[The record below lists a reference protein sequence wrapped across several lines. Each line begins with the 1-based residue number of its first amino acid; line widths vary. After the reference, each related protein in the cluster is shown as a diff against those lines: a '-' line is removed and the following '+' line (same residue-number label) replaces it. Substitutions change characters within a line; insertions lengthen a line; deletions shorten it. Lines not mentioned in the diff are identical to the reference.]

1 MESLADAMTTVIGNR
16 LVGVYVH
23 GSMALGGFDPG
34 RSDVD
39 VLVVTSG
46 PMTPQRRSAA
56 AYAVSEDVLPCPA
69 QGLELS
75 IVTHA
80 VALHPSSRPDFEL
93 HITTA
98 PRDSKVIDGHG
109 RAGDP
114 DLVLHFAVCRA
125 AGKLVGRGLPPAQA
139 FGPVARSLVLG
150 QLVEELGWAAEHAP
164 EEYAILNAC
173 RAWKFAVEA
182 DLVSKVEGGQWAL
195 ERVRNECHRGLI
207 AAALDR
213 QTSVAAPAITGSAAQ
228 RFARDI
234 AAELRVAE

>member
-1 MESLADAMTTVIGNR
+1 MESLADALTTVLDSQ
-16 LVGVYVH
+16 LVGLYVH

-56 AYAVSEDVLPCPA
+56 AYAVSEAVLPCPA

-75 IVTHA
+75 IVTRA
-80 VALHPSSRPDFEL
+80 VALHPSPRPAFEL

-98 PRDSKVIDGHG
+98 LRDSKVIDGHG

-125 AGKLVGRGLPPAQA
+125 AGKVVGRGLPPAQA

-150 QLVEELGWAAEHAP
+150 QLVKELGWAAEHAAD
-164 EEYAILNAC
+164 EYAILNAC
-173 RAWKFAVEA
+173 RAWKFAVES
-182 DLVSKVEGGQWAL
+182 DLVSKVEGGRWAL
-195 ERVRNECHRGLI
+195 ERVGDECHRALI

-213 QTSVAAPAITGSAAQ
+213 QTSVAAPAITAAAAQ
-228 RFARDI
+228 QFARDI
-234 AAELRVAE
+234 QAELRVAE